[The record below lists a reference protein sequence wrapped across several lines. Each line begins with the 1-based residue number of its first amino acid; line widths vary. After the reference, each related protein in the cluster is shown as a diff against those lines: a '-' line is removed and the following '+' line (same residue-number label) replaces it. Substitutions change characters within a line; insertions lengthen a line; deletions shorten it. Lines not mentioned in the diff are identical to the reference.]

1 MAENHTLI
9 AKYRIES
16 YVEGSPRALDA
27 ISYVQGEVMMIH
39 TGTFRVMNATSTIG
53 LLVYS
58 FRPCH
63 LDRHQLVD
71 WLNERVR
78 AYLEG

>member
-1 MAENHTLI
+1 MAIQQGNMTENRTLI

-27 ISYVQGEVMMIH
+27 ISNVQGEVMMIH
-39 TGTFRVMNATSTIG
+39 TGTFIVMNATSTIS

-58 FRPCH
+58 FRLWH
-63 LDRHQLVD
+63 LDRHQFVD
-71 WLNERVR
+71 
-78 AYLEG
+78 

>member
-1 MAENHTLI
+1 MTENHTLI

-27 ISYVQGEVMMIH
+27 ISYVQGEVMMTH
-39 TGTFRVMNATSTIG
+39 TGMFRVMDATSTIG
-53 LLVYS
+53 LLYS
-58 FRPCH
+58 FRLCH
-63 LDRHQLVD
+63 LDWHQLVD
-71 WLNERVR
+71 LLDERVR